1 MGRIT
6 PYRLR
11 RRRRPP
17 GGRGSGPPFWPDR
30 DRVTLRGLVCDTIF
44 WLRPV
49 LLFAGILILWP
60 AMDPALL
67 QPPGF
72 LSGDP
77 VTVDARFGRC
87 GQVPGGACVVDGD
100 TFRLGSRRIRIIGI
114 DAPEVN
120 AQCAE
125 EAALAEEA
133 TVKLQE
139 LLNQGPFQMT
149 GRIDDMKDKYGRH
162 LRTVTRTRPDGS
174 EQSIAEDMQE
184 AGVAKAYLGGFRS
197 GWC

>member
-1 MGRIT
+1 MGRFT
-6 PYRLR
+6 PYRR
-11 RRRRPP
+11 RRGRRPP
-17 GGRGSGPPFWPDR
+17 SGRGPGPPFWPDK
-30 DRVTLRGLVCDTIF
+30 DRVTLRGLVRDTIF

-49 LLFAGILILWP
+49 LLLAGILILWP
-60 AMDPALL
+60 AMDPALVE
-67 QPPGF
+67 PPGF

-77 VTVDARFGRC
+77 VTVDARFSRC
-87 GQVPGGACVVDGD
+87 GQVPGRACVVDGD

-162 LRTVTRTRPDGS
+162 LRAVTRTRPDGS